1 VVPAW
6 VAEEPVPEVA
16 WVRVVEVQEV
26 VRVVVSVLEEVW
38 VAEEPVPEVAQ
49 GAGLELEQA

>member
-1 VVPAW
+1 VVPA
-6 VAEEPVPEVA
+6 
-16 WVRVVEVQEV
+16 
-26 VRVVVSVLEEVW
+26 W